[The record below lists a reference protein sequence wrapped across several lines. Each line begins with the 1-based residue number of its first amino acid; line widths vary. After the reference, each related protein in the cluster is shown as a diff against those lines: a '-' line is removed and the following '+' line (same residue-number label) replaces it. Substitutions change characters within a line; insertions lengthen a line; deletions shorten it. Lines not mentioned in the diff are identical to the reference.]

1 MGVQHITGVTLARAR
16 VSSVLL
22 GSGEVRG
29 EVRGEARGE
38 VAEVGDAGL

>member
-29 EVRGEARGE
+29 EARGE
-38 VAEVGDAGL
+38 VAEVGEARLGGD

>member
-1 MGVQHITGVTLARAR
+1 MARAR

-38 VAEVGDAGL
+38 VRGEVAEVGDAGL